1 MKELN
6 TLRVFVAD
14 DSKPS
19 KMLTILLLQSL
30 GCTVTGADDGL
41 QALEITSKQPFDL
54 IFLDENMPG
63 LLGSDVA
70 EQLHNSKG
78 HDEGQ
83 GVNANTPKISLTG
96 IVGEDSVNNL
106 YAKGITHHIEKPV
119 TKSILESFLKQW
131 RED

>member
-1 MKELN
+1 MKAVT

-19 KMLTILLLQSL
+19 KMLTIILLQSL

-41 QALEITSKQPFDL
+41 EALEITSKQPFDL

-70 EQLHNSKG
+70 EQLHNNKG
-78 HDEGQ
+78 NDEGL
-83 GVNANTPKISLTG
+83 GINANTPKISLTG
-96 IVGEDSVNNL
+96 IVGEESINDL

-119 TKSILESFLKQW
+119 TKTILESFLKQW
-131 RED
+131 NED